1 MSKPAVGLSYAGY
14 IPHLLDVEPCL
25 ADYIEVP
32 VEALFR
38 DPALLDSILAR
49 RPVILHCASL
59 SLAGNISPEPYVV
72 EQLRNWI
79 SLSHTPWLGEHI
91 AYVRTEDRWESLAEH
106 EAVVVVPPG
115 QGGSPVPRFD
125 VGYTVSP
132 QLSPAV
138 LKRVIENA
146 SMYEQAFGIP
156 VLLEN
161 GPVYF
166 EMPGSTM
173 SQAEFIE
180 QLCDARPQQ
189 RMLLDLVHLEITCK
203 NLGLD
208 SKNML
213 RWIPADRVDEVHLSG
228 YLDDGGLRW
237 DDHASAARDSTF
249 ELVNMLLARCRPKAI
264 TLEYNWDSQFPI
276 NTVKRD
282 IGRIRDL
289 L

>member
-14 IPHLLDVEPCL
+14 IPHLLDLEPCL

-32 VEALFR
+32 VEVLFR
-38 DPALLDSILAR
+38 DPALLDTILVR

-59 SLAGNISPEPYVV
+59 SLAGNIRPESYVI
-72 EQLRNWI
+72 EQLRKWI
-79 SLSHTPWLGEHI
+79 NLSHTPWLGEHI
-91 AYVRTEDRWESLAEH
+91 AYVRTEDKWQSLAEH
-106 EAVVVVPPG
+106 EAIVVVPPE
-115 QGGSPVPRFD
+115 QGRPQVPHFD

-138 LKRVIENA
+138 LERIVENT
-146 SMYEQAFGIP
+146 SMYERTLGVPIF
-156 VLLEN
+156 LEN

-173 SQAEFIE
+173 SQAQFIE
-180 QLCDARPQQ
+180 RLCDVRPQQ
-189 RMLLDLVHLEITCK
+189 RLLLDLVHLEITCK

-208 SKNML
+208 AEGIL
-213 RWIPADRVDEVHLSG
+213 RRIPADRVDEVHLSG
-228 YLDDGGLRW
+228 YLDDDGMRW

-249 ELVNMLLARCRPKAI
+249 GLVKTLLARCRPRAI
-264 TLEYNWDSQFPI
+264 TLEYNWNSQFPI
-276 NTVKRD
+276 DTVKRD
-282 IGRIRDL
+282 VRRIRDL